1 MAQYRRLPAT
11 ARLDGAPTTQIAH
24 RSIGRSAASVA
35 LDPTRGDLQPG
46 RPFRA
51 RVRVAI
57 RDEAVRW
64 RVGTS
69 RDAPPCG
76 TERHGVVRIRR
87 VGLAA
92 KLHYRL
98 IGRLA
103 PTHAKRRAELAYWK
117 ERQAE
122 EGVLTNDWY
131 VDSFTTAFGIDPSFY
146 IGKRV
151 LDIGCGPRGSLEWAT
166 MASERVGIDPLAKR
180 YEQLNGGLHD
190 MTYVAAK
197 SEDMPFPE
205 AHFDVVSSFNSLDH
219 VDDLDATIREITRV
233 TAPGGMFLL
242 LVLVNH
248 LPTRTEPLSFSWD
261 VLTRFR
267 GFQTIEERRLERVGV
282 GVVSDAMQNVPYDD
296 HGPLHLGTLAAR
308 LVRRPA
314 QAPT

>member
-1 MAQYRRLPAT
+1 MTGYGPKIPHEQRGCTQSCKRLQANSLLPPIAGNS
-11 ARLDGAPTTQIAH
+11 RLRAIAVLGF
-24 RSIGRSAASVA
+24 R
-35 LDPTRGDLQPG
+35 DRGQDWLQVN
-46 RPFRA
+46 
-51 RVRVAI
+51 VR
-57 RDEAVRW
+57 
-64 RVGTS
+64 
-69 RDAPPCG
+69 
-76 TERHGVVRIRR
+76 VVRIRR

-103 PTHAKRRAELAYWK
+103 PTHAKRRAELAYWQ

-131 VDSFTTAFGIDPSFY
+131 VESFTTAFGIDPSFY

-180 YEQLNGGLHD
+180 YERLNGGLHD

-233 TAPGGMFLL
+233 TAPGGTFLL

-282 GVVSDAMQNVPYDD
+282 GVVSDAMQNVPYNE
-296 HGPLHLGTLAAR
+296 HAPLHLGTLAAR

-314 QAPT
+314 QAPTRSRPSLGGEGGRS